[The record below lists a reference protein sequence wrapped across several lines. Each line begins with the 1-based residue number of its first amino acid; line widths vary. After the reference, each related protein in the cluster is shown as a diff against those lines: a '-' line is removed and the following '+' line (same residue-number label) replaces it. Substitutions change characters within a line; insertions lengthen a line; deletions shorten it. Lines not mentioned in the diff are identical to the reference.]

1 MSTITPD
8 HYIDA
13 AYHIALDLH
22 QPSETRRSRPHIDN
36 FKKKAAMVLGVS
48 RLYKARWEKVIEY
61 GEAAGLF
68 KVDRTT
74 LSYPIFVLSKE
85 GLERYENSPWNPPDV
100 EPGAYVCDNGM
111 LGEYT
116 SDDNFK
122 TVSDEEF
129 AKTALEAYATMAAEN
144 EDTSDEPTVEV
155 DASECRPRLPAVPG
169 EGHINDENMA
179 VLVQY
184 PPGHADYHKGLH
196 AYLDCFFSQ
205 DEVDDLVHLAKRRGA
220 ILIHVVRAV

>member
-22 QPSETRRSRPHIDN
+22 QPSGPRRSRPHIDN
-36 FKKKAAMVLGVS
+36 FKKKAAMCLGVS

-61 GEAAGLF
+61 GVAAGLF

-85 GLERYENSPWNPPDV
+85 GLEHYENNVWNPPD
-100 EPGAYVCDNGM
+100 ED
-111 LGEYT
+111 T
-116 SDDNFK
+116 SDPDFK

-155 DASECRPRLPAVPG
+155 NASECRPRLPAVPG